1 MFHELTNE
9 NLRAAHDAAVLL
21 YSSHRALGIDVIA
34 IKLDTLRVDIALEL
48 SNRGVPVTP
57 PGDGGPAG
65 ARASVEP
72 RAPQGWGSDRGCGG
86 GDCM

>member
-9 NLRAAHDAAVLL
+9 NLRAAHDAAAIL

-48 SNRGVPVTP
+48 SDRGVPVTP

-72 RAPQGWGSDRGCGG
+72 SAPQGRDSDRGCGG